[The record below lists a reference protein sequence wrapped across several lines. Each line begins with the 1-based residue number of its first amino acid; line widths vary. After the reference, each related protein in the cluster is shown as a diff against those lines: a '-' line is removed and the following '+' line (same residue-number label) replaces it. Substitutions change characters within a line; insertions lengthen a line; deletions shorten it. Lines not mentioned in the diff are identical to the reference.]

1 MKIKTIH
8 IDKLKKLENFSADIE
23 GKNIYLCGENEVGK
37 STVIQSIK
45 IAAGIDTN
53 IPPGIEGKGHII
65 GTKDDGDYTFE
76 WKVKDGKSV
85 VRVTD
90 PNGMRDD
97 RKQTLKAITSAVSF
111 DIEEFVKL
119 SESKAGKK
127 EQVERL
133 KSFLDAELI
142 ETLDKMERNAEALYN
157 ERTEANKDLAK
168 QKALVS
174 SSPLAALRDSDLE
187 KIKPVDTSSLLEEL
201 NKATEFNS
209 KISSIKEKLDAKKQE
224 LSNKAVRIEE
234 LKKEL
239 AELIEQTDVLT
250 SQISDGE
257 RWLLGKTP
265 ISTDHLNEQIKNSS
279 EANKKAMDAEKLLK
293 DRKLL
298 AQIESDVESL
308 TIRVE
313 TSRQLISDTIKDMC
327 DSILP
332 GLMFDEEGL
341 VYEGLPVEFGS
352 MAESSIMILG
362 AKMFMAKNKEFGVLM
377 LENTNLIGQKKW
389 DALLDWCESEN
400 IQVIAEEVVRGQDE
414 LTVVE
419 ITRP

>member
-8 IDKLKKLENFSADIE
+8 IEALKKLKDFHQEVE

-45 IAAGIDTN
+45 IASGLDTN
-53 IPPGIEGKGHII
+53 IPPGVEGKGYII

-90 PNGMRDD
+90 PNGMRDE

-127 EQVERL
+127 KQVEIV
-133 KSFLDAELI
+133 KSFLDDDVREEL
-142 ETLDKMERNAEALYN
+142 EKMERNAETLYN
-157 ERTEANKDLAK
+157 ERTEANKDLVK
-168 QKALVS
+168 QKTLVN

-187 KIKPVDTSSLLEEL
+187 AIKPVDTSAVLEEL
-201 NKATEFNS
+201 NKITEHNT
-209 KISSIKEKLDAKKQE
+209 KIDGVAQKLEVKKSEKETKEKRILELQLELDRLKDDVHVVSEDIKKGE
-224 LSNKAVRIEE
+224 TWLSANKTLPTE
-234 LKKEL
+234 
-239 AELIEQTDVLT
+239 
-250 SQISDGE
+250 
-257 RWLLGKTP
+257 
-265 ISTDHLNEQIKNSS
+265 HLQEQIKNSS
-279 EANKKAMDAEKLLK
+279 EANKKASDAEKLLK

-298 AQIESDVESL
+298 SQIESDVESL

-313 TSRQLISDTIKDMC
+313 VSRQAISDSIKDMC

-332 GLMFDEEGL
+332 GLMFNDEGL
-341 VYEGLPVEFGS
+341 IYEGLPVEFGS

-362 AKMFMAKNKEFGVLM
+362 AKMFMAKNREFGVLM